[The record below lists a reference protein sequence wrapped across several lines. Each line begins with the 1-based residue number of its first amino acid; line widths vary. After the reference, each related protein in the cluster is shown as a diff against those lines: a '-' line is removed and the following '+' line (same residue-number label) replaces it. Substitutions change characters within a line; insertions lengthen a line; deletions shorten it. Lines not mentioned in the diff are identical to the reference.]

1 MCLLAFCCDSLLLL
15 FSKIVSVECLFI
27 LSAGNVFFPDI
38 LGRLEDIKNAFAGFA
53 LLLPFANFAN
63 V

>member
-1 MCLLAFCCDSLLLL
+1 MYLFVFCCDFLLLL

-27 LSAGNVFFPDI
+27 LPVGNVFFSDI
-38 LGRLEDIKNAFAGFA
+38 FGRFEDIKNAFAGFA